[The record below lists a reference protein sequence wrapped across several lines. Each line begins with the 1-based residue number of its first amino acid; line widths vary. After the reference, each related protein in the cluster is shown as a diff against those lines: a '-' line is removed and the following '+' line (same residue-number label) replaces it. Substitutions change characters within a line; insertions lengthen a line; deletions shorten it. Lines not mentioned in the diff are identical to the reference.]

1 YETFPSEEAKRIW
14 DRFEFIYTPKH
25 GSWLNMAEIELHV
38 LTRQCLNRRIGDME
52 TMKKEVFAW
61 QRDRNNRNAK
71 INWRFTN
78 DNARI
83 KLKKLYPTILD

>member
-1 YETFPSEEAKRIW
+1 
-14 DRFEFIYTPKH
+14 
-25 GSWLNMAEIELHV
+25 
-38 LTRQCLNRRIGDME
+38 ME
-52 TMKKEVFAW
+52 TMKKEAFTW

-83 KLKKLYPTILD
+83 KLKKLYLALSN